1 MLHLK
6 KQPRRLKAPMI
17 SRAEFNEYNKAV
29 QRLVDEASRA
39 TSDQIRAWMQIN
51 PDASVAECREFAKE
65 TMDGMCQVFGEA
77 ASSLAAEWYDVEV
90 GKSGKKLPVAVA
102 ETTYDS
108 EQVKKVAHYQARN
121 LVDGDIEGFLDRCA
135 EYVENNTKQSLNST
149 ILANVARD
157 KEAGV
162 RFARVTTGAETCS
175 FCFMLSSRG
184 AVYYSRKTAG
194 EQNHYHRRC
203 DCKIVPGFED
213 DPDAEI
219 VEGYD
224 PKGMR
229 DRMALIEQQTGLTFG
244 NKADMS
250 ALSLDMQLRDPNW
263 LTSGITPKV
272 SYSDPTVELKKLSDK
287 DHPAEKRTAEK
298 LSESGF
304 SAVFID
310 DEQKYIDENSGLEQ
324 TIGLTDLAS
333 GLEIKNVQTS
343 SSKNTISKHLSNAR
357 KKQGFVQVVI
367 DVSENEN
374 LSDDEARQYIK
385 LGLKRHNM
393 KCALMINHSYRIETV
408 WA

>member
-1 MLHLK
+1 
-6 KQPRRLKAPMI
+6 MI
-17 SRAEFNEYNKAV
+17 SRVDFDNYNKAV
-29 QRLVDEASRA
+29 GDLVNEASKA
-39 TSDQIRAWMQIN
+39 TVDQIKAWALLN
-51 PDASVAECREFAKE
+51 PDASIAEYREFAKE

-77 ASSLAAEWYDVEV
+77 ASSLAAEWYDVQMMASGITLSPAITEV
-90 GKSGKKLPVAVA
+90 
-102 ETTYDS
+102 TYS
-108 EQVKKVAHYQARN
+108 PEQIKKVAHYQAKKLLDN
-121 LVDGDIEGFLDRCA
+121 DIESFADSCA
-135 EYVENNTKQSLNST
+135 EYVENNVKQSLNDT
-149 ILANVARD
+149 ILSNAARD
-157 KEAGV
+157 KENGV
-162 RFARVTTGAETCS
+162 RFARVPTGAETCS
-175 FCFMLSSRG
+175 FCYMLASRG

-213 DPDAEI
+213 TPGESI

-229 DRMALIEQQTGLTFG
+229 DRMALIEQQTGLIFG

-287 DHPAEKRTAEK
+287 DHPAEKRTAEI

-393 KCALMINHSYRIETV
+393 KCAFMINHSYRIETV